1 MDLVGEGGS
10 HGQRI
15 DPGGRAQ
22 DAVIVGGGLAPHGR
36 RIAQGL
42 TCRLGKRAQSV
53 KIKRSG
59 AMGYETILYDLDG
72 PVLTI
77 TLNRPDKLNA
87 YTAVMGLE
95 LADAFQRADTDD
107 AVRVVIVT
115 GAGRGFCAGA
125 DISGGA
131 NAFDSKAE
139 GSVAF
144 AAPARARPE
153 GGGFVGAIFG
163 CRKPSIA
170 AINGAAVGVGA
181 TLTLPMDIRICATGA
196 RIGFVFARR
205 GLVPEAGSAWFLP
218 KLVGLPQALRWCLT
232 GGLIPAAEAHA
243 AGLVSEIVEPDQL
256 LARAREIALEIADN
270 TAPVSIALARQ
281 MLWKFSGDPSPDGV
295 LAVDGRLSVE
305 LGAGPDVK
313 EGVAAF
319 LEKRPPRFPG
329 RVSQDMPTWWT

>member
-1 MDLVGEGGS
+1 MS
-10 HGQRI
+10 
-15 DPGGRAQ
+15 
-22 DAVIVGGGLAPHGR
+22 
-36 RIAQGL
+36 
-42 TCRLGKRAQSV
+42 
-53 KIKRSG
+53 
-59 AMGYETILYDLDG
+59 YETLLYEIDG

-87 YTAVMGLE
+87 YTAVMGAE
-95 LADAFQRADTDD
+95 LADAFNRADVDD

-131 NAFDSKAE
+131 GAFDAKAE

-144 AAPARARPE
+144 AAPGQPRQT
-153 GGGFVGAIFG
+153 GGGFVEAIFN

-181 TLTLPMDIRICATGA
+181 TLTLPMDIRIAAEGA
-196 RIGFVFARR
+196 KIGFIFARR

-218 KLVGLPQALRWCLT
+218 QLVGLPTALKWCLT
-232 GGLIPAAEAHA
+232 GRLLSAAEAE
-243 AGLVSEIVEPDQL
+243 AGGLLAEVTAPDQL
-256 LARAREIALEIADN
+256 LARARELAREIADN

-281 MLWKFSGDPSPDGV
+281 MLWKFAGQDSPDGA
-295 LAVDGRLSVE
+295 LSIDGHLSMV

-319 LEKRPPRFPG
+319 LEKRPPNFPG
-329 RVSQDMPTWWT
+329 KVSSDMPEAWIKAR